1 MPDWAIWLIVAAAL
15 VGVEVFSL
23 TLLFGPLALAALL
36 GALLAGIG
44 LGVALQVAAFAA
56 AAVKVWIIPSEFS
69 QALGRIGVSVAPAD
83 GQPAEATRP
92 AGA

>member
-1 MPDWAIWLIVAAAL
+1 
-15 VGVEVFSL
+15 
-23 TLLFGPLALAALL
+23 
-36 GALLAGIG
+36 
-44 LGVALQVAAFAA
+44 VAAFAA